1 MEKLDAELKADGG
14 RVVGIAIGPGDSKQ
28 LRRFGIRNKL
38 HYPLIQD
45 RGQFADLFK
54 VEGVPVKVL
63 VGRDGLVRSITVGA
77 DKKEFAELQSRFRA
91 LVRE

>member
-1 MEKLDAELKADGG
+1 MI
-14 RVVGIAIGPGDSKQ
+14 GIAIGPGDSKQ
-28 LRRFGIRNKL
+28 VRGFRKRNKL

-54 VEGVPVKVL
+54 IEGVPIKVL
-63 VGRDGLVRSITVGA
+63 VGHDGIVRSITVGA
-77 DKKEFAELQSRFRA
+77 DKKEFAELQSRFRV